1 MRNNAGRDLED
12 MMVSGALVA
21 AAIWVA
27 LLMLVMVGLAIAVVP
42 KRYASKVG
50 LGDGGDAALI
60 RATRAHGNAVEN
72 ALPAMA
78 GLITLGLLSGP
89 VWLVHV
95 LGAMVFIGRL
105 SHAVGLYQ
113 SAGATPGRQL
123 GMVLSWL
130 AQIAIAVSILL
141 IAVTR

>member
-1 MRNNAGRDLED
+1 
-12 MMVSGALVA
+12 MVSGALVA

-27 LLMLVMVGLAIAVVP
+27 LLMLVLVGLAIAVVP
-42 KRYASKVG
+42 KRFKTRVG
-50 LGDGGDAALI
+50 LGDGGDAGLI

-72 ALPAMA
+72 ALPAMV
-78 GLITLGLLSGP
+78 GLIMLALLSGP

-95 LGAMVFIGRL
+95 LGAMAFFGRL
-105 SHAVGLYQ
+105 SHAFGLYQ
-113 SAGATPGRQL
+113 SAGATPGRQV

-130 AQIAIAVSILL
+130 AQIAIAVSILF